1 MPESSRKDFVEALAR
16 GLEVIRSFDRIHMKQ
31 TISQISERTFLA
43 RPTVLRLLLT
53 LEELGY
59 VRSQDNFYSLTPK
72 VVDLG
77 MAYVS
82 ALGLYGAAKP
92 HMENLSKQVDQ
103 TISLAELDGSDIVYT
118 GRVEVPKI
126 VSVGVTV
133 GARLPSA
140 STALGRVLL
149 AAVPDSELQEVLS
162 TPSLSMYVPRTRYT
176 VEQIRPQLQTV
187 RDQGWAESDEDLQY
201 GVQAIAAPLHDE
213 DGHVVAAIGLGTH
226 TSEIGKEIIRERYL
240 PLLLD
245 TARSIEKDWSEC
257 RKLPTQESA
266 LNMDGM
272 HLLHLRRNS
281 I

>member
-1 MPESSRKDFVEALAR
+1 MPDSSKKDFVEALAR
-16 GLEVIRSFDRIHMKQ
+16 GLEVIRSFDRIHAKQ
-31 TISQISERTFLA
+31 TITQISERTLLA

-59 VRSQDNFYSLTPK
+59 VRNQDNMYSLTPK

-92 HMENLSKQVDQ
+92 HMENLSKKVDQ

-149 AAVPDSELQEVLS
+149 AAVPDSELPTVLS
-162 TPSLSMYVPRTRYT
+162 TPSLSMYIPRTRFT
-176 VEQIRPQLQTV
+176 AEHIRPRLQTV
-187 RDQGWAESDEDLQY
+187 REQGWAESDEDLQY
-201 GVQAIAAPLHDE
+201 GVQAIAAPIRGE
-213 DGHVVAAIGLGTH
+213 DGRVFAAIGLGTH
-226 TSEIGKEIIRERYL
+226 TSEVEKGIVRERYL
-240 PLLLD
+240 PLLLE
-245 TARSIEKDWSEC
+245 TARSIESDWEHC
-257 RKLPTQESA
+257 RKLPTMESA
-266 LNMDGM
+266 LNIDGM
-272 HLLHLRRNS
+272 QLLHLRRQS

>member
-1 MPESSRKDFVEALAR
+1 MQEGSKKDFVEALAR
-16 GLEVIRSFDRIHMKQ
+16 GLEVIRSFDRLHLKQ
-31 TISQISERTFLA
+31 TITQISERTLLA
-43 RPTVLRLLLT
+43 RPTVLRLLIT

-59 VRSQDNFYSLTPK
+59 VRNQDNHYSLTPK

-103 TISLAELDGSDIVYT
+103 SVSLAELDGSDIVYT

-149 AAVPDSELQEVLS
+149 AAVPDNELHNVLS
-162 TPSLSMYVPRTRYT
+162 TPSMSMYLPRTRFT
-176 VEQIRPQLQTV
+176 TEQIRPRLQTV
-187 RDQGWAESDEDLQY
+187 REQGWAESDEDLQY
-201 GVQAIAAPLHDE
+201 GVQAIAAPLHGE
-213 DGHVVAAIGLGTH
+213 DGQVIAAIGLGTH
-226 TSEIGKEIIRERYL
+226 TSEIGKEIVREKYL
-240 PLLLD
+240 PLLLE
-245 TARSIEKDWSEC
+245 TARSIDLDWSEC
-257 RKLPTQESA
+257 RKLPTSESA
-266 LNMDGM
+266 LSMDGM
-272 HLLHLRRNS
+272 QLLHLRRYS
-281 I
+281 L

>member
-1 MPESSRKDFVEALAR
+1 MPDSSRKDFVEALAR
-16 GLEVIRSFDRIHMKQ
+16 GLEVIRSFDRIHAKQ
-31 TISQISERTFLA
+31 TISQISERTLLA

-59 VRSQDNFYSLTPK
+59 VRNQDNLYSLTPK

-82 ALGLYGAAKP
+82 ALGLYGTAKP
-92 HMENLSKQVDQ
+92 HMENLSKEVDQ

-149 AAVPDSELQEVLS
+149 AAVPDSELHNVLS
-162 TPSLSMYVPRTRYT
+162 TPSLSMYMPRTRFT
-176 VEQIRPQLQTV
+176 AEQIRPRLQTV
-187 RDQGWAESDEDLQY
+187 REQGWAESDEDLQY
-201 GVQAIAAPLHDE
+201 GVQAIAAPIRGE
-213 DGHVVAAIGLGTH
+213 DGNVFAAIGLGTH
-226 TSEIGKEIIRERYL
+226 TSEIEKGIVRERYL
-240 PLLLD
+240 PLLLE
-245 TARSIEKDWSEC
+245 TARNIESDWEHC
-257 RKLPTQESA
+257 RKLPTMESA
-266 LNMDGM
+266 LNIDGM
-272 HLLHLRRNS
+272 QLLHLRRNT

>member
-1 MPESSRKDFVEALAR
+1 MSDSSRKDFVEALAR
-16 GLEVIRSFDRIHMKQ
+16 GLEVIRSFDRIHAKQ
-31 TISQISERTFLA
+31 TISQISERTLLA

-59 VRSQDNFYSLTPK
+59 VRNQDNLYSLTPK

-92 HMENLSKQVDQ
+92 HMENLSKEVDQ
-103 TISLAELDGSDIVYT
+103 TISIAELDGSDIVYT

-149 AAVPDSELQEVLS
+149 AAVPDSELHVVLS
-162 TPSLSMYVPRTRYT
+162 TPSLSMYMPRTRFT
-176 VEQIRPQLQTV
+176 AEQIRPRLQKV
-187 RDQGWAESDEDLQY
+187 REQGWAESDEDLQY
-201 GVQAIAAPLHDE
+201 GVQAIAAPIRGE
-213 DGHVVAAIGLGTH
+213 DGQVFAAIGLGTH
-226 TSEIGKEIIRERYL
+226 TSEIEKGIVRERYL
-240 PLLLD
+240 PLLLE
-245 TARSIEKDWSEC
+245 TARSIENDWEHC
-257 RKLPTQESA
+257 RKLPTMESA
-266 LNMDGM
+266 LNIDGM
-272 HLLHLRRNS
+272 QLLHLRRNNA
-281 I
+281 

>member
-1 MPESSRKDFVEALAR
+1 MPDSSKKDFVEALAR
-16 GLEVIRSFDRIHMKQ
+16 GLEVIRSFDRIHAKQ
-31 TISQISERTFLA
+31 TITQISERTLLA

-59 VRSQDNFYSLTPK
+59 VRNQDNMYSLTPK

-92 HMENLSKQVDQ
+92 HMENLSKKVDQ

-149 AAVPDSELQEVLS
+149 AAVPDSELPTVLS
-162 TPSLSMYVPRTRYT
+162 TPSLSMYIPRTRFT
-176 VEQIRPQLQTV
+176 AEHIRPRLQTV
-187 RDQGWAESDEDLQY
+187 REQGWAESDEDLQY
-201 GVQAIAAPLHDE
+201 GVQAIAAPIRGE
-213 DGHVVAAIGLGTH
+213 NGRVFAAIGLGTH
-226 TSEIGKEIIRERYL
+226 TSEVEKGIVRERYL
-240 PLLLD
+240 PLLLE
-245 TARSIEKDWSEC
+245 TARSIESDWEHC
-257 RKLPTQESA
+257 RKLPTMESA
-266 LNMDGM
+266 LNIDGM
-272 HLLHLRRNS
+272 QLLHLRRQS

>member
-1 MPESSRKDFVEALAR
+1 MSDSSRKDFVEALAR
-16 GLEVIRSFDRIHMKQ
+16 GLEVIRSFDRIHAKQ
-31 TISQISERTFLA
+31 TISQISERTLLA

-59 VRSQDNFYSLTPK
+59 VRNQDNLYSLTPK

-92 HMENLSKQVDQ
+92 HMENLSKEVDQ
-103 TISLAELDGSDIVYT
+103 TISIAELDGSDIVYT

-149 AAVPDSELQEVLS
+149 AAVPDSELHVVLS
-162 TPSLSMYVPRTRYT
+162 TPSLSMYMPRTRFT
-176 VEQIRPQLQTV
+176 AEQIRPRLQTV
-187 RDQGWAESDEDLQY
+187 REQGWAESDEDLQY
-201 GVQAIAAPLHDE
+201 GVQAIATPIRGE
-213 DGHVVAAIGLGTH
+213 DGQVFAAIGLGTH
-226 TSEIGKEIIRERYL
+226 TSEIEKGIVRERYL
-240 PLLLD
+240 PLLLE
-245 TARSIEKDWSEC
+245 TARSIENDWEHC
-257 RKLPTQESA
+257 RKLPTMESA
-266 LNMDGM
+266 LNIDGM
-272 HLLHLRRNS
+272 QLLHLRRNS